1 MRKNT
6 DIYKIIGTNLR
17 FFRKKSG
24 LIQQELA
31 EKCAVDR
38 SKISDMENGK
48 EDFMFSTLLAIADG
62 LNLDVKNFFILRK
75 ESNATVDKFPSEW

>member
-1 MRKNT
+1 VRKNN
-6 DIYKIIGTNLR
+6 DIYKVIGTNVR

-38 SKISDMENGK
+38 SKISDIENGK
-48 EDFMFSTLLAIADG
+48 EDFMFSTLLAIAEG
-62 LNLDVKNFFILRK
+62 LNLDVKKFFTARK
-75 ESNATVDKFPSEW
+75 ESYSED

>member
-6 DIYKIIGTNLR
+6 DIYKIIGANLR

-38 SKISDMENGK
+38 SKISDIENGK

-62 LNLDVKNFFILRK
+62 LNLDVKMFFTK
-75 ESNATVDKFPSEW
+75 ENSSEDK